1 MQESRVSNASRNIVF
16 GMFLKGYQILM
27 PFLMRTA
34 MMKFMGME
42 YLGLNS
48 LFDSILWVLNLAEL
62 GVGSAMVYS
71 MYQPIIDG
79 DKKEICALLNLYKKY
94 YRIIGTI
101 IAVVGLALTP
111 FIPYL
116 IKKDVPSDTNVYI
129 VYLLNLFCTV
139 MTYWL
144 YAYKNSL
151 LVAHQRNDVASKVM
165 LVTNTFQYGVQFL
178 IVIFL
183 QDYYWYLVAA
193 IVTQIFTNII
203 TAKMA
208 SKLYPEY
215 EPEGQLPRE
224 HVENINGKIKDLFT
238 SKLGNVI
245 VSSCDSIVISA
256 YLGLVVNAVY
266 QNYYYI
272 ITAVMGIVK
281 VVFDSCTAG
290 IGNSI
295 LVDSEEKNYKD
306 LKKLTFITA
315 WLTGFC
321 SACLLCLFQP
331 FMKLW
336 AGEESMFA
344 FSAVICFVVYFFV
357 DQMNQLLLTYK
368 DAAGIWHEDRFRPLV
383 TAITNLILSI
393 IMIQF
398 WGVYGVL
405 WATVISKV
413 VVGMPWLF
421 YNLAT
426 ALFKRN
432 MKRYI
437 LRMVGYG
444 IITAVVCV
452 ITYFAC
458 TAVTVGGIIG
468 LALKAIICVIVS
480 NLLFL
485 LIFFKTKEFED
496 TKKIVLRILKR

>member
-1 MQESRVSNASRNIVF
+1 
-16 GMFLKGYQILM
+16 
-27 PFLMRTA
+27 
-34 MMKFMGME
+34 
-42 YLGLNS
+42 
-48 LFDSILWVLNLAEL
+48 
-62 GVGSAMVYS
+62 
-71 MYQPIIDG
+71 
-79 DKKEICALLNLYKKY
+79 
-94 YRIIGTI
+94 
-101 IAVVGLALTP
+101 
-111 FIPYL
+111 
-116 IKKDVPSDTNVYI
+116 
-129 VYLLNLFCTV
+129 
-139 MTYWL
+139 
-144 YAYKNSL
+144 
-151 LVAHQRNDVASKVM
+151 
-165 LVTNTFQYGVQFL
+165 
-178 IVIFL
+178 
-183 QDYYWYLVAA
+183 
-193 IVTQIFTNII
+193 
-203 TAKMA
+203 
-208 SKLYPEY
+208 
-215 EPEGQLPRE
+215 
-224 HVENINGKIKDLFT
+224 
-238 SKLGNVI
+238 
-245 VSSCDSIVISA
+245 
-256 YLGLVVNAVY
+256 
-266 QNYYYI
+266 
-272 ITAVMGIVK
+272 
-281 VVFDSCTAG
+281 
-290 IGNSI
+290 
-295 LVDSEEKNYKD
+295 
-306 LKKLTFITA
+306 
-315 WLTGFC
+315 
-321 SACLLCLFQP
+321 
-331 FMKLW
+331 MKLW